1 MFNNFNLKD
10 KEIVKILN
18 DYKPLILKYSII
30 DGKIDEDLQQ
40 EIEIV
45 IYQTLSRNRKK

>member
-10 KEIVKILN
+10 EEIVKILN
-18 DYKPLILKYSII
+18 DYKPLISKYSII

-40 EIEIV
+40 EIEIA